1 VTRRGRFALLFGAA
15 AYLAAWAFGSKALYP
30 LAACL
35 VVAPLAAWAWMAL
48 ASRPVSLR
56 RVTRGREHF
65 EGDDVEVEV
74 RLELGRGLPP
84 AAVVLQESISKL
96 GERTTRLR
104 GGRARYLL
112 EQLPRGRYEVEGAAA
127 VLEDPFGLARTEVEL
142 SVRSPVLVYP
152 RLVRL
157 QQLFS
162 DLGSTLPEGRR
173 ILMHRPSGFDLH
185 SVREHQQGESLRRVH
200 WRSTAKR
207 GRLMV
212 RELEDAPRDEVA
224 VLLDA
229 QAGTAG
235 GDAFDTAVRVAGSL
249 LLAHTSRNRRAVLV
263 VNGRTTESV
272 QAGAS
277 EGDRRRVLELLAAA
291 EPDGERP
298 AAVLLSGEG
307 SPVLHALELVV
318 VTAALTPLLV
328 ERIVQRRHARRHV
341 SLVYVDGRRDREPGL
356 LRLQAA
362 GIAVAVVQPGDDL
375 SYALGGRV
383 VAEAIGG

>member
-1 VTRRGRFALLFGAA
+1 VTRRGRFALLFGVA

-30 LAACL
+30 LAVGL
-35 VVAPLAAWAWMAL
+35 VVAPLAAWAWMRL
-48 ASRPVSLR
+48 ARRPVSLT
-56 RVTRGREHF
+56 RVTRGRDHF

-74 RLELGRGLPP
+74 RVELGPGIPP

-104 GGRARYLL
+104 GGEAQYVLAR
-112 EQLPRGRYEVEGAAA
+112 LPRGRYEVVRAAA

-142 SVRSPVLVYP
+142 SAHSPVLVYP

-157 QQLFS
+157 QQLFTEV
-162 DLGSTLPEGRR
+162 GSTLSEGKRV
-173 ILMHRPSGFDLH
+173 LVHRPSGFDLH
-185 SVREHQQGESLRRVH
+185 NVREHQQGESLRRVH

-229 QAGTAG
+229 QAAAG
-235 GDAFDTAVRVAGSL
+235 QTFDTVVRAAGSL

-263 VNGRTTESV
+263 VNGRAVESV

-277 EGDRRRVLELLAAA
+277 EGDRRRVLEVLAAA
-291 EPDGERP
+291 EPDGGRP
-298 AAVLLSGEG
+298 PDVLLSDGG

-318 VTAALTPLLV
+318 VTAGLTPRLV
-328 ERIVQRRHARRHV
+328 ERLIQRGHARRHV
-341 SLVYVDGRRDREPGL
+341 SLVYVDGRHDPEPGL
-356 LRLQAA
+356 LRLRAA
-362 GIAVAVVQPGDDL
+362 GIPVAVVRPGDDL
-375 SYALGGRV
+375 APALGGRV
-383 VAEAIGG
+383 LAEAAGG